1 MKLKSFLFALVV
13 LIGGTVAGFA
23 ETAGCA
29 GIEAGTKAYNEG
41 EFERAIDEWQTCI
54 DNGYQNADLSYNLG
68 NAYFRNGQLGL
79 AIYNYKVA
87 LKLRPNDDDFKHNL
101 EYAQAMTKD
110 KVDDEEENPILSTL
124 YKAHHAMS
132 LKAQL
137 FTLLALFWLIA
148 IVSVLR
154 ILVHGDRAK
163 NACMG
168 AVFIVTIV
176 FGIIGTSAA
185 YKVFV
190 AETEITG
197 VVTAKDAD
205 ITSAPNDRSQTLNTL
220 SEGTSF
226 EVLSEQGNFV
236 EIRLGDA
243 IRGFVKKSN
252 VGIVK

>member
-1 MKLKSFLFALVV
+1 MKLKSFLFALIV

-41 EFERAIDEWQTCI
+41 EFERAIDEWQNCI
-54 DNGYQNADLSYNLG
+54 DNGFQNADLYYNLG

-176 FGIIGTSAA
+176 FGLML
-185 YKVFV
+185 
-190 AETEITG
+190 
-197 VVTAKDAD
+197 
-205 ITSAPNDRSQTLNTL
+205 QHL
-220 SEGTSF
+220 
-226 EVLSEQGNFV
+226 
-236 EIRLGDA
+236 
-243 IRGFVKKSN
+243 
-252 VGIVK
+252 